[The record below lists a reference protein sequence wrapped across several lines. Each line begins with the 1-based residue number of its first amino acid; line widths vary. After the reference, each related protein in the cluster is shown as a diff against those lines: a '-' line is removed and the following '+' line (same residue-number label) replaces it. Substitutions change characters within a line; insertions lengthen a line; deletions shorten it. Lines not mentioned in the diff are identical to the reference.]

1 MRLALLGLWHPH
13 APGMVRQIAAYPE
26 EFTLVGVWDP
36 DPALAQKR
44 REEWKPYIDL
54 KIFDSAEA
62 LLAEKLD
69 GVVVEGI
76 VADNCRH
83 ARLALER
90 GLPVLLEKPFGA
102 SLAET
107 RATFELAKHK
117 NLHLQLVYLFRYMS
131 AVEEMLTRAR
141 RGDIGHVYEFRA
153 RLPKDFS
160 LYEEHVET
168 LGQYPGGIF
177 FEMAGHVIDFMCSIL
192 GPPREVKSILGHYHP
207 TRGGKFV
214 DNGVALFGFE
224 RGVGIIEVPALEIT
238 TDQRRIEVY
247 GTEGAL
253 VIPHM
258 GSGHLSNNAVQPLDV
273 LACDGKTW
281 ERLNLKA
288 AVLQIRDLREFAA
301 VVAGKKPPNYTLD
314 HDLAVQEALLTA
326 SGME

>member
-1 MRLALLGLWHPH
+1 
-13 APGMVRQIAAYPE
+13 MVRQIAAHPE
-26 EFTLVGVWDP
+26 EFTLIGAYDP
-36 DPALAQKR
+36 DPALAAR
-44 REEWKPYIDL
+44 RRAEWQPQLDL
-54 KIFDSAEA
+54 KLYDSAEA
-62 LLAEKLD
+62 LLAERPD
-69 GVVVEGI
+69 GVVIEGI
-76 VADNCRH
+76 VADNCRY
-83 ARLALER
+83 ARLALEH
-90 GLPVLLEKPFGA
+90 GLPVLLEKPFGS

-107 RATFELAKHK
+107 RATFELAKRQ

-168 LGQYPGGIF
+168 LGQYAGGIF

-207 TRGGKFV
+207 TRGGPFI

-224 RGVGIIEVPALEIT
+224 RAVGIIEVPALEIT
-238 TDQRRIEVY
+238 NDQRRIEVY

-258 GSGHLSNNAVQPLDV
+258 GSGHLSNNTVQPLDV
-273 LACDGKTW
+273 LGRDGKTW
-281 ERLNLKA
+281 ERLNLRA

-301 VVAGKKPPNYTLD
+301 VVAGQKPPSYTLD
-314 HDLAVQEALLTA
+314 HDRAVQEALLTA
-326 SGME
+326 SGMN

>member
-26 EFTLVGVWDP
+26 EFTLVGAWDP
-36 DPALAQKR
+36 DPALAEKR
-44 REEWKPYIDL
+44 REEWKPHHNL
-54 KIFDSAEA
+54 KVFDSAEA

-76 VADNCRH
+76 VADNCRY

-102 SLAET
+102 TLAET
-107 RATFELAKHK
+107 RTTFELAKRK

-207 TRGGKFV
+207 TRGGEFV

-273 LACDGKTW
+273 LARDGKTW

-301 VVAGKKPPNYTLD
+301 VVAGKKAPNYTLD
-314 HDLAVQEALLTA
+314 HDLAVQEALITA